1 MKFVCEN
8 CGKKFDQ
15 GEECKNHENSCPS
28 TKKSYVYLK
37 YIKVYPEI
45 DDREVDVYEYPK
57 ATKARENYYFL
68 NEYYDVMYEPEFDTI
83 RITDDEVP
91 SFYIVTE
98 NLDPIYEKECIT
110 KLLNYKLTKAKEEYV
125 KLGEYIKNFSTSDYL
140 VGRATI

>member
-15 GEECKNHENSCPS
+15 DEECKNHENSCPS
-28 TKKSYVYLK
+28 TKKPYVYLK
-37 YIKVYPEI
+37 YIKVYPEM
-45 DDREVDVYEYPK
+45 DDYNVYVYEYPK
-57 ATKARENYYFL
+57 TIKAKEDYYFL
-68 NEYYDVMYEPEFDTI
+68 NEYDDTMYEPEFDTI
-83 RITDDEVP
+83 RITDEVP

-98 NLDPIYEKECIT
+98 NLDFIYEDECIT
-110 KLLNYKLTKAKEEYV
+110 KLLNYKLAKAKEEYV

>member
-8 CGKKFDQ
+8 CGKKFDWH
-15 GEECKNHENSCPS
+15 EECNNHENSCPS
-28 TKKSYVYLK
+28 TKKQYVYLK

-57 ATKARENYYFL
+57 ATKVRENYYFL

-98 NLDPIYEKECIT
+98 NLDLNYEDECIK
-110 KLLNYKLTKAKEEYV
+110 KLLNQKFIIAKEEYERFG
-125 KLGEYIKNFSTSDYL
+125 KSIKNFSTSSYS
-140 VGRATI
+140 VSREMI